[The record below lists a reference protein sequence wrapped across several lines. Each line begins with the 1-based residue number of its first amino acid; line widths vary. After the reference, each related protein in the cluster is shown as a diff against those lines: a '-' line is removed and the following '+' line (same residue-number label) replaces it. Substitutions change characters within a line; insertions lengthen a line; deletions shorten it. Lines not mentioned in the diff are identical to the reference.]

1 MHTTIDGAG
10 RVVIPKDLRE
20 RLGLSGGRVLEI
32 RERDG
37 RIEIEP
43 AATPMALEVRAGGPV
58 AVPAEELPPLT
69 DEIVRATLE
78 RTRR

>member
-1 MHTTIDGAG
+1 MRSAIDSAG
-10 RVVIPKDLRE
+10 RIVIPKALRA
-20 RLGLSGGRVLEI
+20 RLGLGQKRAVEI

-43 AATPMALEVRAGGPV
+43 VSTPMTLVRRSGGAV
-58 AVPAEELPPLT
+58 AVSNEELPPLT

-78 RTRR
+78 RSRR